1 MRYFVLAFL
10 LLFTGCVNK
19 NFTLKDLSLSQNAS
33 NYLANSQNGSNN
45 SNSGDN
51 IDPQALRESLKES
64 YLKAWYSPWQDME
77 VKRNKKEV
85 FWILKEMNRSTGYG
99 EDLKPNAKAFNDALI
114 KSMDIV
120 HYPSAKI
127 KAVVVRD
134 SDVRAVPTNKPYYRS
149 QKGYPFDRYQNSLI
163 FQGTPVLI
171 THFNTDKTYAHIQSS
186 FVYGWIKVSDLAY
199 MRDKDIKFLTQLK
212 NYVMPIR
219 DKIPLYTEYGN
230 FYTQARVG
238 ELFPIIPKDQNP
250 PKREKQGEQK
260 KQKKQEKESLKV
272 YGFLKDSQGYATLQ
286 SVILNEKDFFV
297 FPKAFNGENMAY
309 FINTMLGQKYGWG
322 GTLGN
327 RDCSAFTRDSFAN
340 FGILLPRNSYAQS
353 RYANN
358 YVDLSSM
365 KAKEKEDYILKNAT
379 PFGTLLYL
387 KGHIML
393 YLGERDH
400 QAIVAHSIWS
410 LQTQKHFKT
419 LIHNI
424 GGVVITS
431 LWLAREHNGAFSKKK
446 LLIDRVLGMSDLKDL
461 MFKTSSP
468 LNAN

>member
-1 MRYFVLAFL
+1 MRYFLVVFL
-10 LLFTGCVNK
+10 FLFVGCMK
-19 NFTLKDLSLSQNAS
+19 KDFTLKDLSLPQEASSYLASSQNS
-33 NYLANSQNGSNN
+33 SHNN
-45 SNSGDN
+45 QS
-51 IDPQALRESLKES
+51 IDPQALRENLKES
-64 YLKAWYSPWQDME
+64 YLKAWYSPWLDAK
-77 VKRNKKEV
+77 VKSNKKEV
-85 FWILKEMNRSTGYG
+85 FWILKEMNKSTGYG
-99 EDLKPNAKAFNDALI
+99 EDLKPNAKAFNDELI
-114 KSMDIV
+114 KSMDIA

-134 SDVRAVPTNKPYYRS
+134 SDVRAVPTNKPYYLS

-199 MRDKDIKFLTQLK
+199 MRDKDIELLTKLK
-212 NYVMPIR
+212 NYVMPIK
-219 DKIPLYTEYGN
+219 DKIPLYTDYGD
-230 FYTQARVG
+230 FYTNARVG
-238 ELFPIIPKDQNP
+238 ELFALIPQSQNASQNP
-250 PKREKQGEQK
+250 QK
-260 KQKKQEKESLKV
+260 KELKA
-272 YGFLKDSQGYATLQ
+272 YGFLRDAKGYAALQ
-286 SVILNEKDFFV
+286 SVILDEKDFFV
-297 FPKAFNGENMAY
+297 FPKAFNSENMAY
-309 FINTMLGQKYGWG
+309 FIDTMLGQKYGWG
-322 GTLGN
+322 GLLGN

-379 PFGTLLYL
+379 PFGTLIYL

-393 YLGERDH
+393 YLGERNH

-410 LQTQKHFKT
+410 VQTQKHFKT
-419 LIHNI
+419 LSHKI

-431 LWLAREHNGAFSKKK
+431 LWLAEEHNGAFSKKK
-446 LLIDRVLGMSDLKDL
+446 LLIDRVLGMSDLKD
-461 MFKTSSP
+461 FVHKTSSP

>member
-1 MRYFVLAFL
+1 MRCFLVVFLFLFV
-10 LLFTGCVNK
+10 GCMK
-19 NFTLKDLSLSQNAS
+19 KDFALKDLSLPQEAS
-33 NYLANSQNGSNN
+33 SYLASSQNGSHNN
-45 SNSGDN
+45 QS
-51 IDPQALRESLKES
+51 IDPQALRENLKES
-64 YLKAWYSPWQDME
+64 YLKAWYSPWLDAK
-77 VKRNKKEV
+77 VKSNKKEV
-85 FWILKEMNRSTGYG
+85 FWILKEMNKSTGYG
-99 EDLKPNAKAFNDALI
+99 EDLKPNAKAFNDELI
-114 KSMDIV
+114 KSMDIE

-134 SDVRAVPTNKPYYRS
+134 SDVRAVPTNKPYYLS

-171 THFNTDKTYAHIQSS
+171 THFNLNKTYAHIQSS

-199 MRDKDIKFLTQLK
+199 MRDKDIELLTHLK
-212 NYVMPIR
+212 NYVMPIK
-219 DKIPLYTEYGN
+219 DKIPLYTDYGD
-230 FYTQARVG
+230 FYTDARVG
-238 ELFPIIPKDQNP
+238 ELFALIPQSQNASQNP
-250 PKREKQGEQK
+250 QK
-260 KQKKQEKESLKV
+260 KELKA
-272 YGFLKDSQGYATLQ
+272 YGFLRDAKGYAALQ
-286 SVILNEKDFFV
+286 SVILDEKDFFV
-297 FPKAFNGENMAY
+297 FPKAFNSENMAY
-309 FINTMLGQKYGWG
+309 FIDTMLGQKYGWG
-322 GTLGN
+322 GLLGN

-379 PFGTLLYL
+379 PFGTLIYL

-393 YLGERDH
+393 YLGAYNH

-410 LQTQKHFKT
+410 VQTQKHFKT
-419 LIHNI
+419 LSHKI

-431 LWLAREHNGAFSKKK
+431 LWLAEEHNGAFSKKK
-446 LLIDRVLGMSDLKDL
+446 LLIDRVLGMSDLKD
-461 MFKTSSP
+461 FVNKTSSP

>member
-1 MRYFVLAFL
+1 MRYFLVVFL
-10 LLFTGCVNK
+10 FLFVGCMK
-19 NFTLKDLSLSQNAS
+19 KDFTLKDLSLPQEAS
-33 NYLANSQNGSNN
+33 SYLASSQNGSHNN
-45 SNSGDN
+45 QS
-51 IDPQALRESLKES
+51 IDPQALRENLKES
-64 YLKAWYSPWQDME
+64 YLKAWYSPWLD
-77 VKRNKKEV
+77 VKVKSNKKEV
-85 FWILKEMNRSTGYG
+85 FWILKEMNKSTGYG
-99 EDLKPNAKAFNDALI
+99 EDLKPNAKAFNDELI
-114 KSMDIV
+114 KSMDIA

-134 SDVRAVPTNKPYYRS
+134 SDVRAVPTNKPYYLS

-171 THFNTDKTYAHIQSS
+171 THFNLDKTYAHIQSS

-199 MRDKDIKFLTQLK
+199 MRDKDIELLTKLK
-212 NYVMPIR
+212 NYVMPIK
-219 DKIPLYTEYGN
+219 DKIPLYTDYGD
-230 FYTQARVG
+230 FYTDARVG
-238 ELFPIIPKDQNP
+238 ELFALIPQSQNASQKP
-250 PKREKQGEQK
+250 QK
-260 KQKKQEKESLKV
+260 KELKA
-272 YGFLKDSQGYATLQ
+272 YGFLKDAKGYAALQ
-286 SVILNEKDFFV
+286 SVILDEKDFFV
-297 FPKAFNGENMAY
+297 FPKAFTSENMAY
-309 FINTMLGQKYGWG
+309 FIDTMLGQKYGWG
-322 GTLGN
+322 GLLGN

-379 PFGTLLYL
+379 PFGTLIYL

-393 YLGERDH
+393 YLGERNH

-410 LQTQKHFKT
+410 VQTQKHFKT
-419 LIHNI
+419 LSHKI

-431 LWLAREHNGAFSKKK
+431 LWLAEEHNGAFSKKK
-446 LLIDRVLGMSDLKDL
+446 LLIDRVLGMSDLKD
-461 MFKTSSP
+461 FVHKTSSP

>member
-1 MRYFVLAFL
+1 MRYFLVVFL
-10 LLFTGCVNK
+10 FLFVGCMK
-19 NFTLKDLSLSQNAS
+19 KDFTLKDLSLPQEASSYLASSQND
-33 NYLANSQNGSNN
+33 GHNN
-45 SNSGDN
+45 QS
-51 IDPQALRESLKES
+51 IDPQALRENLKES
-64 YLKAWYSPWQDME
+64 YLKAWYSPWLDA
-77 VKRNKKEV
+77 KIKSNKKEV
-85 FWILKEMNRSTGYG
+85 FWILKEMNKSTGYG
-99 EDLKPNAKAFNDALI
+99 EDLKPNAKAFNDELI
-114 KSMDIV
+114 KSMDIER
-120 HYPSAKI
+120 YPSAKI

-134 SDVRAVPTNKPYYRS
+134 SDVRAVPTNKPYYLS

-199 MRDKDIKFLTQLK
+199 MHDKDIELLTKIK

-219 DKIPLYTEYGN
+219 DKIPLYTDYGD
-230 FYTQARVG
+230 FYTDARVG
-238 ELFPIIPKDQNP
+238 ELFALIPQSQNASQNP
-250 PKREKQGEQK
+250 QK
-260 KQKKQEKESLKV
+260 KELKA
-272 YGFLKDSQGYATLQ
+272 YGFLRDAKGYAALQ

-297 FPKAFNGENMAY
+297 FPKAFTSENMAY
-309 FINTMLGQKYGWG
+309 FIDTMLGQKYGWG
-322 GTLGN
+322 GLLGN

-365 KAKEKEDYILKNAT
+365 KAKEKEDYIIKNAT
-379 PFGTLLYL
+379 PFGTLIYL

-393 YLGERDH
+393 YLGAYNH

-410 LQTQKHFKT
+410 VQTQKHFKT
-419 LIHNI
+419 LSHKI

-431 LWLAREHNGAFSKKK
+431 LWLAEEHNGAFSKKK
-446 LLIDRVLGMSDLKDL
+446 LLIDRVLGMSDLKD
-461 MFKTSSP
+461 FVHKTSSP

>member
-1 MRYFVLAFL
+1 MRYFLVVFL
-10 LLFTGCVNK
+10 FLFVGCMK
-19 NFTLKDLSLSQNAS
+19 KDFTLKDLSLPQEASSYLASSQNDS
-33 NYLANSQNGSNN
+33 HNN
-45 SNSGDN
+45 QS
-51 IDPQALRESLKES
+51 IDPQALRENLKES
-64 YLKAWYSPWQDME
+64 YLKAWYSPWLDA
-77 VKRNKKEV
+77 KIKSNKKEV
-85 FWILKEMNRSTGYG
+85 FWILKEMNKSTGYG
-99 EDLKPNAKAFNDALI
+99 EDLKPNAKAFNDELI
-114 KSMDIV
+114 KSMDIT

-134 SDVRAVPTNKPYYRS
+134 SDVRAVPTNKPYYLS
-149 QKGYPFDRYQNSLI
+149 PKGYPFDRYQNSLI

-199 MRDKDIKFLTQLK
+199 MHNKDIELLTKLK

-219 DKIPLYTEYGN
+219 DKIPLYTDYGD
-230 FYTQARVG
+230 FYTDARVG
-238 ELFPIIPKDQNP
+238 ELFALIPQSQSASQKP
-250 PKREKQGEQK
+250 QK
-260 KQKKQEKESLKV
+260 KELKA
-272 YGFLKDSQGYATLQ
+272 YGFLRDAKGYATLQ
-286 SVILNEKDFFV
+286 SVILDEKDFFV
-297 FPKAFNGENMAY
+297 FPKAFNSENMAY
-309 FINTMLGQKYGWG
+309 FIDTMLGQKYGWG
-322 GTLGN
+322 GLLGN

-379 PFGTLLYL
+379 PFGTLIYL

-393 YLGERDH
+393 YLGERNH

-410 LQTQKHFKT
+410 VQTQKHFKT
-419 LIHNI
+419 LSHKI

-431 LWLAREHNGAFSKKK
+431 LWLAEEHNGAFSKKK
-446 LLIDRVLGMSDLKDL
+446 LLIDRVLGMSDLKD
-461 MFKTSSP
+461 FVNKTSSP

>member
-1 MRYFVLAFL
+1 MRYFLVIFL
-10 LLFTGCVNK
+10 FLFVGCMK
-19 NFTLKDLSLSQNAS
+19 KDFTLKDLSLPQEAS
-33 NYLANSQNGSNN
+33 SYLASSQNGSHNN
-45 SNSGDN
+45 QS
-51 IDPQALRESLKES
+51 IDPQALKEILKES
-64 YLKAWYSPWQDME
+64 YLKAWYSPWLDAK
-77 VKRNKKEV
+77 VKSNKKEV
-85 FWILKEMNRSTGYG
+85 FWILKEMNKSTGYG
-99 EDLKPNAKAFNDALI
+99 EDLKPNAKAFNDELI
-114 KSMDIV
+114 KSMDIER
-120 HYPSAKI
+120 YPSAKI

-134 SDVRAVPTNKPYYRS
+134 SDVRAVPTNKPYYLS

-199 MRDKDIKFLTQLK
+199 MRDKDIELLTKLK
-212 NYVMPIR
+212 NYVMPIK
-219 DKIPLYTEYGN
+219 DKIPLYTDYGD
-230 FYTQARVG
+230 FYTDARVG
-238 ELFPIIPKDQNP
+238 ELFALIPQSQNASQNP
-250 PKREKQGEQK
+250 QK
-260 KQKKQEKESLKV
+260 KELKA
-272 YGFLKDSQGYATLQ
+272 YGFLKDAKGYATLQ

-297 FPKAFNGENMAY
+297 FPKAFTSENMAY
-309 FINTMLGQKYGWG
+309 FIDTMLGQKYGWG
-322 GTLGN
+322 GLLGN

-379 PFGTLLYL
+379 PFGTLIYL

-393 YLGERDH
+393 YLGERNH

-410 LQTQKHFKT
+410 VQTQKHFKT
-419 LIHNI
+419 LSHKI

-431 LWLAREHNGAFSKKK
+431 LWLAEEHNGAFSKKK
-446 LLIDRVLGMSDLKDL
+446 LLIDRVLGMSDLKD
-461 MFKTSSP
+461 FVHKTSSP
-468 LNAN
+468 LNTN

>member
-1 MRYFVLAFL
+1 MRYFLVVFL
-10 LLFTGCVNK
+10 FLFAGCTK
-19 NFTLKDLSLSQNAS
+19 KDFTLKDLSLPQEAS
-33 NYLANSQNGSNN
+33 SYLANSQNDSHNN
-45 SNSGDN
+45 QS
-51 IDPQALRESLKES
+51 IDPQALRENLKES
-64 YLKAWYSPWQDME
+64 YLKAWYSPWLDAK
-77 VKRNKKEV
+77 VKSNKKEV
-85 FWILKEMNRSTGYG
+85 FWILKEMNKSTGYG
-99 EDLKPNAKAFNDALI
+99 EDLKPNAKAFNDELI
-114 KSMDIV
+114 KSMDIE

-134 SDVRAVPTNKPYYRS
+134 SDVRAVPTNKPYYLS

-171 THFNTDKTYAHIQSS
+171 THFNIDKTYAHIQSS

-199 MRDKDIKFLTQLK
+199 MRDKDIELLTELK
-212 NYVMPIR
+212 DYVMPIK
-219 DKIPLYTEYGN
+219 DKIPLYTEYGD
-230 FYTQARVG
+230 FYTNARVG
-238 ELFPIIPKDQNP
+238 ELFALIPQSQNASQNP
-250 PKREKQGEQK
+250 QK
-260 KQKKQEKESLKV
+260 KELKA
-272 YGFLKDSQGYATLQ
+272 YGFLRDAKGYADLQ
-286 SVILNEKDFFV
+286 SVILEEKDFFV
-297 FPKAFNGENMAY
+297 FPKAFNSENMAY
-309 FINTMLGQKYGWG
+309 FIDTMLGQKYGWG
-322 GTLGN
+322 GLLGN

-379 PFGTLLYL
+379 PFGTLIYL

-393 YLGERDH
+393 YLGAYNH

-410 LQTQKHFKT
+410 VQTQKHFKT
-419 LIHNI
+419 LSHKI

-431 LWLAREHNGAFSKKK
+431 LWLAEEHNGAFSKKK
-446 LLIDRVLGMSDLKDL
+446 LLIDRVLGMSDLKD
-461 MFKTSSP
+461 FVNKTSSP

>member
-1 MRYFVLAFL
+1 MRYFLVVFL
-10 LLFTGCVNK
+10 FLFVGCMK
-19 NFTLKDLSLSQNAS
+19 KDFTLKDLSLPQEAS
-33 NYLANSQNGSNN
+33 SYLASSQNGSHNN
-45 SNSGDN
+45 QS
-51 IDPQALRESLKES
+51 IDPQALRENLKES
-64 YLKAWYSPWQDME
+64 YLKAWYSPWLDAK
-77 VKRNKKEV
+77 VKSNKKEV
-85 FWILKEMNRSTGYG
+85 FWILKEMNKSTGYG
-99 EDLKPNAKAFNDALI
+99 EDLKPNAKAFNDELI
-114 KSMDIV
+114 KSMDIER
-120 HYPSAKI
+120 YPSAKI

-134 SDVRAVPTNKPYYRS
+134 SDVRAVPTNKPYYLS

-199 MRDKDIKFLTQLK
+199 MRDKDIELLTKIK
-212 NYVMPIR
+212 NYVMPIK
-219 DKIPLYTEYGN
+219 DKIPLYTDYGD
-230 FYTQARVG
+230 FYTDARVG
-238 ELFPIIPKDQNP
+238 ELFALIPQSQNASQNP
-250 PKREKQGEQK
+250 QK
-260 KQKKQEKESLKV
+260 KELKA
-272 YGFLKDSQGYATLQ
+272 YGFLKDAKGYATLQ

-297 FPKAFNGENMAY
+297 FPKAFTSENMAY
-309 FINTMLGQKYGWG
+309 FIDTMLGQKYGWG
-322 GTLGN
+322 GLLGN

-379 PFGTLLYL
+379 PFGTLIYL

-393 YLGERDH
+393 YLGERNH

-410 LQTQKHFKT
+410 VQTQKHFKT
-419 LIHNI
+419 LSHKI

-431 LWLAREHNGAFSKKK
+431 LWLAEEHNGVFSKKK
-446 LLIDRVLGMSDLKDL
+446 LLIDRVLGMSDLKD
-461 MFKTSSP
+461 FVHKTSSP

>member
-1 MRYFVLAFL
+1 MRYFILAFL
-10 LLFTGCVNK
+10 FLFVGCVK
-19 NFTLKDLSLSQNAS
+19 KDLALKDLSLPQEAS
-33 NYLANSQNGSNN
+33 SYLASPQNGGNN
-45 SNSGDN
+45 GNSAN
-51 IDPQALRESLKES
+51 RIDPQALREGLKES
-64 YLKAWYSPWQDME
+64 YLKAWYSPWLDAK
-77 VKRNKKEV
+77 VKSNKKEV
-85 FWILKEMNRSTGYG
+85 FWILKEMNKSTGYG
-99 EDLKPNAKAFNDALI
+99 EDLKPNAKAFNDELI
-114 KSMDIV
+114 KSMDIE

-134 SDVRAVPTNKPYYRS
+134 SDVRAVPTNKPYYLS

-199 MRDKDIKFLTQLK
+199 MHDKDIELLTQLK
-212 NYVMPIR
+212 DYVMPIK
-219 DKIPLYTEYGN
+219 DKIPLYTDYGD

-238 ELFPIIPKDQNP
+238 ELFALIPKDLAKNH
-250 PKREKQGEQK
+250 K
-260 KQKKQEKESLKV
+260 KNEPLKA
-272 YGFLKDSQGYATLQ
+272 YGFLKDSKGYATLQ
-286 SVILNEKDFFV
+286 SITLNEKDFFV
-297 FPKAFNGENMAY
+297 FPKAFNSENMAY
-309 FINTMLGQKYGWG
+309 FIDTMLGQKYGWG
-322 GTLGN
+322 GLLGN

-358 YVDLSSM
+358 YMDLSSM
-365 KAKEKEDYILKNAT
+365 KAKEKEEYILKNAT

-393 YLGERDH
+393 YLGAYNH

-410 LQTQKHFKT
+410 VQTQKHFKT
-419 LIHNI
+419 LRHKI

-431 LWLAREHNGAFSKKK
+431 LWLAEEHNGAFSKKK
-446 LLIDRVLGMSDLKDL
+446 LLIDRVLGMSDLKD
-461 MFKTSSP
+461 FINKTSSP
-468 LNAN
+468 LSAN

>member
-1 MRYFVLAFL
+1 MRYFLVVFL
-10 LLFTGCVNK
+10 FLFVGCMK
-19 NFTLKDLSLSQNAS
+19 KDFTLKDLSLPQEAS
-33 NYLANSQNGSNN
+33 NYLTSSQNGSNN
-45 SNSGDN
+45 NQS
-51 IDPQALRESLKES
+51 IDPQALRENLKES
-64 YLKAWYSPWQDME
+64 YLKAWYSPWLDAK
-77 VKRNKKEV
+77 VKSNKKEV
-85 FWILKEMNRSTGYG
+85 FWILKEMNKSTGYG
-99 EDLKPNAKAFNDALI
+99 EDLKPNAKAFNDELI
-114 KSMDIV
+114 KSMDIA

-134 SDVRAVPTNKPYYRS
+134 SDVRAVPTNKPYYLS

-171 THFNTDKTYAHIQSS
+171 THFNLDKTYAHIQSS

-199 MRDKDIKFLTQLK
+199 MHDKDIELLTKIK
-212 NYVMPIR
+212 NYVVPIK
-219 DKIPLYTEYGN
+219 DKIPLYTDYGD
-230 FYTQARVG
+230 FYTDARVG
-238 ELFPIIPKDQNP
+238 ELFALIPQSQNASQNP
-250 PKREKQGEQK
+250 QK
-260 KQKKQEKESLKV
+260 KELKA
-272 YGFLKDSQGYATLQ
+272 YGFLRDAKGYATLQ

-297 FPKAFNGENMAY
+297 FPKAFTSENMAY
-309 FINTMLGQKYGWG
+309 FIDTMLGQKYGWG
-322 GTLGN
+322 GLLGN

-365 KAKEKEDYILKNAT
+365 KAKEKEDYIIKNAT
-379 PFGTLLYL
+379 PFGTLIYL

-393 YLGERDH
+393 YLGERNH

-410 LQTQKHFKT
+410 VQTQKHFKT
-419 LIHNI
+419 LSHKI

-431 LWLAREHNGAFSKKK
+431 LWLAEEHNGAFSKKK
-446 LLIDRVLGMSDLKDL
+446 LLIDRVLGMSDLKD
-461 MFKTSSP
+461 FVHKTSSP